1 MSFEEINPVY
11 AYILLCIFLLGGAY
25 YLLRD
30 PPFNPP
36 VEEPKFSGDLT
47 LQQLS
52 EYNGVKRKQ
61 IFVALKGV
69 IYDVTKSPFYQPDS
83 AYGQFAGYDASINLS
98 KMLHDHQFLNKW
110 GSYTM
115 TEDEQKQLND
125 WVLTFG
131 AKYRKVGN
139 IKN

>member
-47 LQQLS
+47 LQ
-52 EYNGVKRKQ
+52 
-61 IFVALKGV
+61 
-69 IYDVTKSPFYQPDS
+69 
-83 AYGQFAGYDASINLS
+83 
-98 KMLHDHQFLNKW
+98 
-110 GSYTM
+110 
-115 TEDEQKQLND
+115 
-125 WVLTFG
+125 
-131 AKYRKVGN
+131 
-139 IKN
+139 